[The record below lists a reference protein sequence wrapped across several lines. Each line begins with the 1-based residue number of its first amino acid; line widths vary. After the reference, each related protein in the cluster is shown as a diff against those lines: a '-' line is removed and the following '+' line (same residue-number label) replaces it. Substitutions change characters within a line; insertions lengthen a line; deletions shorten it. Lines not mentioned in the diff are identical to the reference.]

1 MTVSSFMFRRYF
13 SSKVTDENI
22 EEAIQVINVSWRGI
36 STLWSTLA
44 GVDRDNK
51 INLCYNYL
59 VAWWLADAFP
69 SYVTGIFTTGGVP
82 LKEKKIGSVDL
93 RFKDSTAQSGLA
105 QLETNYFGLR
115 AEALIKSAPETYK
128 LY

>member
-22 EEAIQVINVSWRGI
+22 EEAIQVINVSWHGI

-44 GVDRDNK
+44 DVDRDNK

>member
-1 MTVSSFMFRRYF
+1 MTVNSFMFRRYF
-13 SSKVTDENI
+13 TSKVTDENV
-22 EEAIQVINVSWRGI
+22 EEAIQVIYTEWLGI
-36 STLWSTLA
+36 PTLWSSLSTDTRTA
-44 GVDRDNK
+44 KV
-51 INLCYNYL
+51 NLCMNYL

>member
-1 MTVSSFMFRRYF
+1 MTVNSFMFRRYF
-13 SSKVTDENI
+13 TSKVTDENV
-22 EEAIQVINVSWRGI
+22 EEAIQVIYTEWLGI
-36 STLWSTLA
+36 PTLWSSLSTDTRTA
-44 GVDRDNK
+44 KV
-51 INLCYNYL
+51 NLCMNYL

-82 LKEKKIGSVDL
+82 LKEKKISNVNL

-115 AEALIKSAPETYK
+115 AESLIKSAPETYK

>member
-1 MTVSSFMFRRYF
+1 MRCTHP
-13 SSKVTDENI
+13 T
-22 EEAIQVINVSWRGI
+22 
-36 STLWSTLA
+36 
-44 GVDRDNK
+44 
-51 INLCYNYL
+51 NLCYNYL

-115 AEALIKSAPETYK
+115 AEALIKSAPEMYK